1 VCSRLSR
8 LFEVQLFPLPVIP
21 ELTISKA
28 FMYIQKVTVKNYR
41 NFENLTV
48 CLSPLTLLVGENDAG
63 KSNFLYALS
72 LPLCISS
79 PDYNQKR
86 LAVSDINSV
95 CIRTFYTAVIQQL
108 SDLECINL
116 IPKVSITLQ
125 FSDTKDHY
133 ELAILSKWLIDNNG
147 VPAYEIQ
154 YNFKPKNSLAML
166 ETTKSILQSVKLED
180 LDTLSFPIE
189 LYEYEIIST
198 NNNKDI
204 SQADL
209 KHVILSNIGAERD
222 SFADSTAARS
232 NGLLTK
238 ILVNSLQDLEK
249 KSINS
254 AYGEFFSA
262 IKKTEIFSKVFKLD
276 DAFENIKNYFD
287 QLHCIPNLPN
297 LRNIIANITLGY
309 GDQFLYQKGLGQR
322 NMVLI
327 FLLFAYYKTTHKS
340 FNVCCIEEPEAH
352 LSVNNLRLTADYI
365 SKSAAQAGGLLQTII
380 STHSPSIINKL
391 NIKNVVVFS
400 GGKAKSLADASQELQ
415 DYLSKRPNF
424 DILKL
429 LFSSRTILVE
439 GPTEEMLINSFLQAD
454 TTNLSEIEV
463 IAIGQKGYR
472 TFLDIWLH
480 LNKDNPDK
488 KIGVVRDFD
497 DQPNAKKDHDAYDDQ
512 HSNITV
518 RTTAGYTLE
527 DDFASHEN
535 NCKILAKI
543 FSMPENNSDIS
554 AFMKTGKTDWMLDVC
569 NYVATHGK
577 ANDLSMPIHIQEIVK
592 AVS

>member
-1 VCSRLSR
+1 
-8 LFEVQLFPLPVIP
+8 
-21 ELTISKA
+21 
-28 FMYIQKVTVKNYR
+28 MYIQKVTVKNFR
-41 NFENLTV
+41 NFENLSV
-48 CLSPLTLLVGENDAG
+48 CLSPLTILAGENDSG

-72 LPLCISS
+72 LPLSISS
-79 PDYNQKR
+79 ADYNQKR
-86 LAVSDINSV
+86 LSVSDINNA
-95 CIRTFYTAVIQQL
+95 CIRAFYTAVLQQL
-108 SDLECINL
+108 SDLDCTNL

-125 FSDTKDHY
+125 FSETKDYY

-154 YNFKPKNSLAML
+154 YNFKPKNPLTVL
-166 ETTKSILQSVKLED
+166 ETTKSLLQGVKLQD
-180 LDTLSFPIE
+180 LDTLSFPLE

-198 NNNKDI
+198 NNGKDI
-204 SQADL
+204 SQTDL

-238 ILVNSLQDLEK
+238 ILVSSLRDVEK

-262 IKKTEIFSKVFKLD
+262 IKKTEIFNKVFQLD
-276 DAFENIKNYFD
+276 DAFDNIRNYFD
-287 QLHCIPNLPN
+287 QLQCIPNLPN

-327 FLLFAYYKTTHKS
+327 FLLFTYYKTTHKS

-391 NIKNVVVFS
+391 NIKNVVVF
-400 GGKAKSLADASQELQ
+400 GDGKATSLADASQELQ

-429 LFSSRTILVE
+429 LFSKKTILVE

-454 TTNLSEIEV
+454 TTSLSEIEV

-480 LNKDNPDK
+480 LNKNNPDK
-488 KIGVVRDFD
+488 KIGVARDFD

-512 HSNITV
+512 HVNITV
-518 RTTAGYTLE
+518 RTTVGYTLE
-527 DDFASHEN
+527 DDFASHAN
-535 NCKILAKI
+535 NCKVLAKI
-543 FSMPENNSDIS
+543 FSVPEDSGKIS
-554 AFMKTGKTDWMLDVC
+554 AFMQTAKTDWMLDVC
-569 NYVATHGK
+569 NYVVKNGK
-577 ANDLSMPIHIQEIVK
+577 TNDLSMPTHIQEIVK
-592 AVS
+592 ALS